1 MAALVTLEQAKDQ
14 LNVTA
19 TDKDALIQR
28 KIETASAIILDYLK
42 NRAHEPYRATITS
55 ASVASP
61 TVITTAADH
70 AFANGST
77 VVITGDVTGTPRIN
91 GSWVVSAATINTF
104 TIPLAVTVAS
114 TGASAY
120 VAWDE
125 NTVPGHVYEATM
137 LMLTHLYEHR
147 GDDMKA
153 DAELWQAIDRLLVRS
168 RDPAFA

>member
-14 LNVTA
+14 LNVTS

-42 NRAHEPYRATITS
+42 DRANIRATITS

-70 AFANGST
+70 AFVNGST
-77 VVITGDVTGTPRIN
+77 VVIYGDTTGTPRIN
-91 GSWVVSAATINTF
+91 GSWIVSGATVNTF

-114 TGASAY
+114 SGATAY
-120 VAWDE
+120 VEWDE
-125 NTVPGHVYEATM
+125 TTVPGQVYEATL
-137 LMLTHLYEHR
+137 LMITHLYEHR

-153 DAELWQAIDRLLVRS
+153 DADTWMAIERLLMRS